1 MTFKTWAYIIATG
14 LILIT
19 LSFFAGKCSVPKVV
33 QPKPDSIN
41 VVQGLPDTTVSHWT
55 ADVEIRDIPAIREG
69 NVFTG
74 KVKRKVALK
83 DNLGIVR
90 DSITINATIIHDL
103 DRSAF
108 DLFLEDLTIP
118 IYEVV
123 RVDTLFKYFDMKTV
137 DTPTEPFLNFEKGV
151 YAGMIIA
158 VAVITAIAYGVYKI
172 MTVWK

>member
-1 MTFKTWAYIIATG
+1 MKLTTWAYIIATG

-19 LSFFAGKCSVPKVV
+19 LSFFAGKCSVPKIT
-33 QPKPDSIN
+33 QDTPDSL
-41 VVQGLPDTTVSHWT
+41 VVGLPDTTVSHWT
-55 ADVEIRDIPAIREG
+55 ADVEITNIPAIREG

-83 DNLGIVR
+83 DSLGIVR

-108 DLFLEDLTIP
+108 DLLLEDLTIP

-123 RVDTLFKYFDMKTV
+123 RVDTVFKQFKMDSV
-137 DTPTEPFLNFEKGV
+137 EVPAPPFWNFEKGV
-151 YAGMIIA
+151 YTGMIIA
-158 VAVITAIAYGVYKI
+158 VAVITAIGYGVYQI
-172 MTVWK
+172 LTVWKN